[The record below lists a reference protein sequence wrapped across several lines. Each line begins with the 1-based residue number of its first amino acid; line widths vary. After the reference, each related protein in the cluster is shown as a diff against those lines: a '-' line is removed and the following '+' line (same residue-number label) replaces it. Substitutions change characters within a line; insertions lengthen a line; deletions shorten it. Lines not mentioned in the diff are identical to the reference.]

1 MYDVTFAPQVVKR
14 LKRLAK
20 REQERLIGAA
30 LSLRNFPTVGDIR
43 QLVGASSHFRLRV
56 GKWRYI
62 FWVDRVRRVI
72 RITKLDTRGD
82 VYK

>member
-14 LKRLAK
+14 LRKLPK

-30 LSLRNFPTVGDIR
+30 LGLRKFPTSGEIR
-43 QLVGASSHFRLRV
+43 RLVGGESYFRLKV

-62 FWVDRVRRVI
+62 FWVDRRGRAV

-82 VYK
+82 VYQ